1 MHAACS
7 GSIETHG
14 PHAFHPPQAPQAP
27 HIPRA
32 SSRRLFHQTL
42 ATFSICLLAACGG
55 GGGGQDA
62 SPEASAVAP
71 TVTLSGKATF
81 DYVPSKGGKLLYAD
95 TEARPIRGAAL
106 EVVDQTG
113 APLQRTRTDAQ
124 GSYSVTVPADSTV
137 RLRVLAE
144 IDANGVTVNVADN
157 TRADALYA
165 MESEVFPASKG
176 QADLHAGSGWTG
188 SSYGQPR
195 AAAPFAIL
203 DTVYR
208 AQQKL
213 MAVEPEARF
222 KPLTLHWSEKNKPSA
237 GDLSNGNIGVTFFRR
252 GGVQGDIYVL
262 GAEDADTDEY
272 DESVIAH
279 EWGHYYQWV
288 FSRNDSLG
296 GAHSGEPLE
305 MTTAF
310 AEGWGHGISALIN
323 ERPDLSDSLDKGQV
337 GGAPPILL
345 AGAPRPSPGW
355 FDEISVGQV
364 VYQLGQKVGLAPI
377 HAAMKAMA
385 NTPAF
390 TSIFAFSHAVRS
402 GSGAAGDALDPL
414 LTAQS
419 IVTSKASGDPYGS
432 GETNDIGM
440 TAAGFIPEVSLVPIY
455 RRVAPGQPDLSCT
468 LDLFGKGNKAGNH
481 YFIRLE
487 VPNPGKYRL
496 SFQGVPLSGGTI
508 AYPEV
513 SWLENGRRVWY
524 RPGATFFERE
534 LLLLT
539 GDTVLSVAD
548 RDVNSGIGT
557 PKFGCIRVS
566 ITALAT

>member
-1 MHAACS
+1 VDK
-7 GSIETHG
+7 TL
-14 PHAFHPPQAPQAP
+14 HPPA
-27 HIPRA
+27 
-32 SSRRLFHQTL
+32 
-42 ATFSICLLAACGG
+42 
-55 GGGGQDA
+55 
-62 SPEASAVAP
+62 
-71 TVTLSGKATF
+71 VTLSGKATF

-124 GSYSVTVPADSTV
+124 GNYSVTVPADSTV

-165 MESEVFPASKG
+165 MESEAFPASKG

-208 AQQKL
+208 AQKKL
-213 MAVEPEARF
+213 ISVEPAAAF
-222 KPLTLHWSEKNKPSA
+222 KPLTLHWSEKNKRNV
-237 GDLSNGNIGVTFFRR
+237 GDLSTGNIGVTFFRR

-262 GAEDADTDEY
+262 GDADKDTDEY

-296 GAHSGEPLE
+296 GAHGGEPLE

-310 AEGWGHGISALIN
+310 AEGWGHGISGIVN
-323 ERPDLSDSLDKGQV
+323 ERADISDSLDVGQA
-337 GGAPPILL
+337 GGYALPLQGVLPP
-345 AGAPRPSPGW
+345 APGW
-355 FDEISVGQV
+355 YDEISVAQV
-364 VYQLGQKVGLAPI
+364 VYQLAQKTGLAPI

-390 TSIFAFSHAVRS
+390 TSIFAFSHAVRNS
-402 GSGAAGDALDPL
+402 SGAAGDALDPL

-419 IVTSKASGDPYGS
+419 IVTSKLSDPYGS
-432 GETNDIGM
+432 GETNDLGM
-440 TAAGFIPEVSLVPIY
+440 ASNGVPPEASVLPIY
-455 RRVAPGQPDLSCT
+455 RPLTLVKPDVSCSF
-468 LDLFGKGNKAGNH
+468 DWFGTNNKLGNH
-481 YFIRLE
+481 HFIRFDA
-487 VPNPGKYRL
+487 PAAGKYRL
-496 SFQGVPLSGGTI
+496 TFQGGPRNDGTM
-508 AYPEV
+508 AHPEV

-524 RPGATFFERE
+524 RPG
-534 LLLLT
+534 LT
-539 GDTVLSVAD
+539 QFDRDMQLPAGVTVLSVTD
-548 RDVNSGIGT
+548 KDVNSVLA
-557 PKFGCIRVS
+557 PVGCIRVS
-566 ITALAT
+566 ISALAI